1 MATAQPKQATG
12 TLTVGGRATVSV
24 QWNDQNGQP
33 AKVDGPTTW
42 VSSDAATLE
51 CVVATGNSQIANLF
65 APGPIGTVQIQA
77 TADADMGEG
86 VRPVT
91 STIDITVIGGEAQGG
106 DITFTPAAK

>member
-1 MATAQPKQATG
+1 MGQATSKQATG
-12 TLTVGGRATVSV
+12 TLTVGGRATAHV
-24 QWNDQNGQP
+24 QWNDANGQS

-42 VSSDAATLE
+42 VSSDPLTLE
-51 CVVATGNSQIANLF
+51 CVVATGNPLIANCY